1 MLRFLTFISILA
13 LTNLAVLA
21 DGIAALRQNCVACH
35 GAITDGRKV
44 VKGIFDITPLLKDGI
59 QGRHTHDWVA
69 VVEKLR
75 EKEMPPS
82 TASTNSPTSS
92 GRQPSARFLP
102 NRIRARFKSDC

>member
-13 LTNLAVLA
+13 LTNSAVLA

-35 GAITDGRKV
+35 GGITDGKRTA
-44 VKGIFDITPLLKDGI
+44 KGSFDITPLLKDGI
-59 QGRHTHDWVA
+59 QERHTHDWVA

-82 TASTNSPTSS
+82 DSKYKLTDLERKATIDAVFTK
-92 GRQPSARFLP
+92 L
-102 NRIRARFKSDC
+102 D